1 MRKRLGATQ
10 TWPALRNF
18 APAKV
23 IMTALREHN
32 GDKAAQA
39 MRVHLSRIQTI
50 IDRVRESH
58 ASFFAND
65 ER

>member
-1 MRKRLGATQ
+1 
-10 TWPALRNF
+10 
-18 APAKV
+18 
-23 IMTALREHN
+23 MTALREHN